1 MYLGDSGTTA
11 NVVEGD
17 FIGTDVTGTQAL
29 PNFFG
34 VLIQNTAT
42 SNTIGGT
49 TTAARDVIAHNT
61 EDGVAILVNG
71 TSANVVEGD
80 SIQGNRVNG
89 VAVYERQ
96 QEHDRRDSNR
106 FRRRDLGQRLQWRL
120 SLRRGD

>member
-1 MYLGDSGTTA
+1 MYLADSGTTA

-29 PNFFG
+29 PNLFG

-49 TTAARDVIAHNT
+49 TTAARDLIADNT

-80 SIQGNRVNG
+80 YIGWRGTTGQQG
-89 VAVYERQ
+89 
-96 QEHDRRDSNR
+96 
-106 FRRRDLGQRLQWRL
+106 
-120 SLRRGD
+120 